1 VYFCMFLLYN
11 IIRKKSNDLGEIF
24 MNIMQ
29 MMKQAQTLQ
38 QKLKD
43 TQAELA
49 NTEITG
55 ESAGG
60 AVIVT
65 CDGQGKFKSIKIK
78 PEAINPENPNSVDN
92 DTIEM
97 LEDVISTAINA
108 ASEKAGKEM
117 ETKMKSVTGG
127 INIPG
132 LNF

>member
-1 VYFCMFLLYN
+1 
-11 IIRKKSNDLGEIF
+11 
-24 MNIMQ
+24 MQ
-29 MMKQAQTLQ
+29 MMKQAQSLQ

-65 CDGQGKFKSIKIK
+65 CDGQGKFKSIKLK
-78 PEAINPENPNSVDN
+78 PEAINPENPSSVDS

-97 LEDVISTAINA
+97 LEDIITSAITQ
-108 ASEKAGKEM
+108 ASDKASKEM
-117 ETKMKSVTGG
+117 ESRMKAVTGG